1 MMRFMAN
8 FGVVCLATTVA
19 LTGLTAAHAGSPVT
33 EWNLSEMY
41 GSQEEFLAAR
51 TALEA
56 RLDDVAACRGRLGE
70 SAAVMLGCL
79 DLQADLTREFRKQIV
94 YASLGLDKDLR
105 NADAQKLR
113 AETERVGV
121 QFSEASSW
129 VEPEILEL
137 GKDKVDRFLAEEAGL
152 QPHSMFL
159 RDTVRRADHTL
170 PPEQEALLAKVGLI
184 SGKFSDAYDQLT
196 TSDLP
201 YPEVELPDLEPL
213 TLNQAAYV
221 KYRGSPDRAVR
232 EKVFSEFWTTFSGY
246 ENTLGTLLN
255 AEVQKNWFYAQARHY
270 PSCLAAYLDN
280 YNIPESV
287 YTQLISDVHANLPV
301 LHRMLK
307 LRQQILG
314 LETQGYHDIYASIV
328 PAVDMT
334 YPWQESK
341 AILEE
346 SLAPLGAEYVATMS
360 HGLDSWVDVYPAD
373 GKQSGAYSTGW
384 WYDGHP
390 WILMNYNDSYD
401 SMATLAH
408 EFGHAMHSW
417 SSNKAQPFPKA
428 AYSTMVAE
436 VASTFNEYL
445 LQHNLLADETDP
457 TTRLFFLGSFLERL
471 RQTVFRQTM
480 FAEFQLE
487 IHRQAEAGETLT
499 GESMSELYL
508 ELLRKYHGHEQGV
521 MEIADRYAVEWSFIP
536 HFYRGFYVYQYA
548 TGMVA
553 SIALAE
559 QAVAGAPG
567 AVDRYLEFLSS
578 GGSDYPIEL
587 LRAAGA
593 DLTTSKPFE
602 IAMAAATRA
611 MDEIEALLPEL
622 EAAD

>member
-1 MMRFMAN
+1 MRCTSIPRL
-8 FGVVCLATTVA
+8 VCAATMIALAVA
-19 LTGLTAAHAGSPVT
+19 SAAWSGSPVT
-33 EWNLSEMY
+33 EWNLAEMY
-41 GSQEEFLAAR
+41 ATQEEFLQAR
-51 TALEA
+51 SELEGKIDKIA
-56 RLDDVAACRGRLGE
+56 ECRGRLGE
-70 SAAVMLGCL
+70 SATVMQECL
-79 DLQADLTREFRKQIV
+79 DLQADLTREYRKQIV
-94 YASLGLDKDLR
+94 YAALTLDKDLR
-105 NADAQKLR
+105 NAEAQKLR

-121 QFSEASSW
+121 QFSEATSW
-129 VEPEILEL
+129 VEPEVLEL
-137 GKDKVDRFLAEEAGL
+137 GREKVEGYLADEPGL
-152 QPHSMFL
+152 EPYSMFL

-184 SGKFSDAYDQLT
+184 SGKFSDAYGQLT

-201 YPEVELPDLEPL
+201 YPEVELANMEPI

-221 KYRGSPDRAVR
+221 RYRGSPDRTVR
-232 EKVFSEFWTTFSGY
+232 EQVFLEFWTAFAGY

-255 AEVQKNWFYAQARHY
+255 AEVQKNWFYAQAREY
-270 PSCLAAYLDN
+270 PSCLAASLDS

-287 YTQLISDVHANLPV
+287 YTQLISDVHENLPV
-301 LHRMLK
+301 LHRMLR
-307 LRQQILG
+307 LRQRILG
-314 LETQGYHDIYASIV
+314 LESQGYHDIYASIV
-328 PAVDMT
+328 PSVEMS
-334 YPWQESK
+334 YPWEESK
-341 AILEE
+341 AILEAA
-346 SLAPLGAEYVATMS
+346 LAPLGDEYVATVS
-360 HGLDSWVDVYPAD
+360 GGLDSWVDVYPAD
-373 GKQSGAYSTGW
+373 GKRDGAYSSSW

-445 LQHNLLADETDP
+445 LQHNLLVDETDP

-487 IHRQAEAGETLT
+487 IHKRAEAGETLT

-508 ELLRKYHGHEQGV
+508 ELLRKYHGHDQGV
-521 MEIADRYAVEWSFIP
+521 MTIDDLYEVEWSFIP

-587 LRAAGA
+587 LKAAGA
-593 DLTTSKPFE
+593 DLTTSRPFE
-602 IAMAAATRA
+602 IAMAAANRA

>member
-1 MMRFMAN
+1 MRFIGN
-8 FGVVCLATTVA
+8 LGVLALA
-19 LTGLTAAHAGSPVT
+19 MTAAMLCVASADASEPVT
-33 EWNLSEMY
+33 EWNLNEMY
-41 GSQEEFLAAR
+41 GSQEEFLGAR
-51 TALEA
+51 KGLES
-56 RLDDVAACRGRLGE
+56 RIDDIAACRGRLGE
-70 SAAVMLGCL
+70 SASVMLQCL
-79 DLQADLTREFRKQIV
+79 ELQADLTREYRKEIV
-94 YASLGLDKDLR
+94 YAALTLDKDLR

-121 QFSEASSW
+121 QFGEATSW
-129 VEPEILEL
+129 VEPEVLEL
-137 GKDKVDRFLAEEAGL
+137 GSEKVETFLAEEPGL
-152 QPHSMFL
+152 QPYSMFL
-159 RDTVRRADHTL
+159 RDTVRRAEHTL

-201 YPEVELPDLEPL
+201 YPEVELPDMEPL

-221 KYRGSPDRAVR
+221 RHRGSPDRAVR
-232 EKVFSEFWTTFSGY
+232 EQVFHEFWTTFAGY

-255 AEVQKNWFYAQARHY
+255 AEVQKNWFYAQARDY

-280 YNIPESV
+280 FNIPESV
-287 YTQLISDVHANLPV
+287 YTQLIDDVHANLPV
-301 LHRMLK
+301 LHRMLQ

-314 LETQGYHDIYASIV
+314 LESQGYHDIYASIV
-328 PAVDMT
+328 PSVEMT
-334 YPWQESK
+334 YPWEESK

-346 SLAPLGAEYVATMS
+346 ALAPLGDEYVATMS
-360 HGLDSWVDVYPAD
+360 DGLDSWVDVYPAD

-384 WYDGHP
+384 WFDGHP

-417 SSNKAQPFPKA
+417 SSNATQPFPKA

-445 LQHNLLADETDP
+445 LQHNLLVDETDP

-487 IHRQAEAGETLT
+487 IHKRAEAGETLT

-508 ELLRKYHGHEQGV
+508 GLLRKYHGHDQGV
-521 MEIADRYAVEWSFIP
+521 MTIDDLYEVEWSFIP

-567 AVDRYLEFLSS
+567 AVDRYVEFLSS

-587 LRAAGA
+587 LKAAGA

-602 IAMAAATRA
+602 IAMAAANRA

>member
-159 RDTVRRADHTL
+159 RDTVRGADHTL

-221 KYRGSPDRAVR
+221 K
-232 EKVFSEFWTTFSGY
+232 
-246 ENTLGTLLN
+246 
-255 AEVQKNWFYAQARHY
+255 
-270 PSCLAAYLDN
+270 
-280 YNIPESV
+280 
-287 YTQLISDVHANLPV
+287 
-301 LHRMLK
+301 
-307 LRQQILG
+307 
-314 LETQGYHDIYASIV
+314 
-328 PAVDMT
+328 
-334 YPWQESK
+334 
-341 AILEE
+341 
-346 SLAPLGAEYVATMS
+346 
-360 HGLDSWVDVYPAD
+360 
-373 GKQSGAYSTGW
+373 
-384 WYDGHP
+384 
-390 WILMNYNDSYD
+390 
-401 SMATLAH
+401 
-408 EFGHAMHSW
+408 
-417 SSNKAQPFPKA
+417 
-428 AYSTMVAE
+428 
-436 VASTFNEYL
+436 
-445 LQHNLLADETDP
+445 
-457 TTRLFFLGSFLERL
+457 
-471 RQTVFRQTM
+471 
-480 FAEFQLE
+480 
-487 IHRQAEAGETLT
+487 
-499 GESMSELYL
+499 
-508 ELLRKYHGHEQGV
+508 
-521 MEIADRYAVEWSFIP
+521 
-536 HFYRGFYVYQYA
+536 
-548 TGMVA
+548 
-553 SIALAE
+553 
-559 QAVAGAPG
+559 
-567 AVDRYLEFLSS
+567 
-578 GGSDYPIEL
+578 
-587 LRAAGA
+587 
-593 DLTTSKPFE
+593 
-602 IAMAAATRA
+602 
-611 MDEIEALLPEL
+611 
-622 EAAD
+622 

>member
-1 MMRFMAN
+1 MRSTSIGRLVCVAMTFVLA
-8 FGVVCLATTVA
+8 GV
-19 LTGLTAAHAGSPVT
+19 TAVGAGSPVT
-33 EWNLSEMY
+33 EWDLSEMY
-41 GSQEEFLAAR
+41 SSQEEFLAAR
-51 TALEA
+51 TALEE
-56 RLDDVAACRGRLGE
+56 RIDGIAACRGRLGE
-70 SAAVMLGCL
+70 SAAVMLECL
-79 DLQADLTREFRKQIV
+79 DLQAELTREYRKQIV
-94 YASLGLDKDLR
+94 YAALTLDKDLR
-105 NADAQKLR
+105 SADAQKLR
-113 AETERVGV
+113 AETERIGV
-121 QFSEASSW
+121 QFSEATSW
-129 VEPEILEL
+129 VEPEVLEL
-137 GKDKVDRFLAEEAGL
+137 GREKVEGFLAEESGL
-152 QPHSMFL
+152 EPYSMFL

-184 SGKFSDAYDQLT
+184 SGKFSDVYDQLT

-201 YPEVELPDLEPL
+201 YPKVELPEMEPL
-213 TLNQAAYV
+213 ELNQAAYV
-221 KYRGSPDRAVR
+221 RLRGNPDRSMR
-232 EKVFSEFWTTFSGY
+232 EGIFREFWTTFAGY

-255 AEVQKNWFYAQARHY
+255 AEVQKNWFYAQARDY
-270 PSCLAAYLDN
+270 PSSLAAYLDN
-280 YNIPESV
+280 FNIPESV

-301 LHRMLK
+301 LYRMLK

-314 LETQGYHDIYASIV
+314 LEAQGYHDIYASIV
-328 PAVDMT
+328 PSVEMS
-334 YPWQESK
+334 YPWEESK
-341 AILEE
+341 AILEAA
-346 SLAPLGAEYVATMS
+346 LLPLGDDYVATMS
-360 HGLDSWVDVYPAD
+360 GGLDSWVDVYPAD
-373 GKQSGAYSTGW
+373 GKQSGAYSTGGW
-384 WYDGHP
+384 FDGHP

-417 SSNKAQPFPKA
+417 SSNATQPFPKA

-487 IHRQAEAGETLT
+487 IHKRAEAGETLT

-508 ELLRKYHGHEQGV
+508 GLLRTYHGHDQGV
-521 MEIADRYAVEWSFIP
+521 MTIDDLYEVEWSFIP
-536 HFYRGFYVYQYA
+536 HFYWGFYVYQYA

-559 QAVAGAPG
+559 QAVAGASG

-587 LRAAGA
+587 LKNAGA

-622 EAAD
+622 EAADN

>member
-1 MMRFMAN
+1 MRSTSIGRLVCVAMTFVLA
-8 FGVVCLATTVA
+8 GV
-19 LTGLTAAHAGSPVT
+19 TAVGAGSPVT
-33 EWNLSEMY
+33 EWDLSEMY
-41 GSQEEFLAAR
+41 SSQEEFLAAR
-51 TALEA
+51 TALEE
-56 RLDDVAACRGRLGE
+56 RIDGIAACRGRLGE
-70 SAAVMLGCL
+70 SAAVMLECL
-79 DLQADLTREFRKQIV
+79 DLQAELTREYRKQIV
-94 YASLGLDKDLR
+94 YAALTLDKDLR
-105 NADAQKLR
+105 SADAQKLR
-113 AETERVGV
+113 AETERIGV
-121 QFSEASSW
+121 QFSEATSW
-129 VEPEILEL
+129 VEPEVLEL
-137 GKDKVDRFLAEEAGL
+137 GREKVEGFLAEESGL
-152 QPHSMFL
+152 EPYSMFL

-184 SGKFSDAYDQLT
+184 SGKFSDVYDQLT

-201 YPEVELPDLEPL
+201 YPKVELPEMEPL
-213 TLNQAAYV
+213 ELNQAAYV
-221 KYRGSPDRAVR
+221 RLRGNPDRSMR
-232 EKVFSEFWTTFSGY
+232 EGIFREFWTTFAGY

-255 AEVQKNWFYAQARHY
+255 AEVQKNWFYAQARDY
-270 PSCLAAYLDN
+270 PSSLAAYLDN
-280 YNIPESV
+280 FNIPESV

-301 LHRMLK
+301 LYRMLK

-314 LETQGYHDIYASIV
+314 LEAQGYHDIYASIV
-328 PAVDMT
+328 PSVEMS
-334 YPWQESK
+334 YPWEESK
-341 AILEE
+341 AILEAA
-346 SLAPLGAEYVATMS
+346 LLPLGDDYVATMS
-360 HGLDSWVDVYPAD
+360 GGLDSWVDVYPAD
-373 GKQSGAYSTGW
+373 GKQSGAYSTGGW
-384 WYDGHP
+384 FDGHP
-390 WILMNYNDSYD
+390 WILMNYNDSYE
-401 SMATLAH
+401 SLATLAH

-417 SSNKAQPFPKA
+417 SSNATQPFPKA

-487 IHRQAEAGETLT
+487 IHKRAEAGETLT

-508 ELLRKYHGHEQGV
+508 GLLRTYHGHDQGV
-521 MEIADRYAVEWSFIP
+521 MTIDDLYEVEWSFIP
-536 HFYRGFYVYQYA
+536 HFYWGFYVYQYA

-559 QAVAGAPG
+559 QAVAGASG

-587 LRAAGA
+587 LKNAGA

-622 EAAD
+622 EAADN

>member
-1 MMRFMAN
+1 MKSGSRSALV
-8 FGVVCLATTVA
+8 FGVTLAVLVSVA
-19 LTGLTAAHAGSPVT
+19 GAVSSTPVT
-33 EWNLSEMY
+33 EWHLSEMY
-41 GSQEEFLAAR
+41 GSKEEFLAAR
-51 TALEA
+51 NALES
-56 RLDDVAACRGRLGE
+56 RIGDMAACRGRLGE
-70 SAAVMLGCL
+70 SSAVMLDCL
-79 DLQADLTREFRKQIV
+79 DLHAGLTREFRKQIV
-94 YASLGLDKDLR
+94 YAALSLDKDLR

-121 QFSEASSW
+121 QFSEATSW

-137 GKDKVDRFLAEEAGL
+137 GKDTVEGFLAAEPGL
-152 QPHSMFL
+152 QPYSMYL
-159 RDTVRRADHTL
+159 RDTVRRAEHTL

-201 YPEVELPDLEPL
+201 YPEVELPNLEPL

-221 KYRGSPDRAVR
+221 RHRGSPNRAVR
-232 EKVFSEFWTTFSGY
+232 EEVFNEFWTAFAGY
-246 ENTLGTLLN
+246 QNTLGTLLN
-255 AEVQKNWFYAQARHY
+255 AEVQKNWFYAQAREY

-280 YNIPESV
+280 FNIPESV
-287 YTQLISDVHANLPV
+287 YTQLISDVHENLPV
-301 LHRMLK
+301 LHRMLR

-328 PAVDMT
+328 PSVEMT
-334 YPWQESK
+334 YPWEASK
-341 AILEE
+341 SVLKRA
-346 SLAPLGAEYVATMS
+346 LAPLGDEYVATMS
-360 HGLDSWVDVYPAD
+360 DGLDSWVDVYPAD

-384 WYDGHP
+384 WFDGHP
-390 WILMNYNDSYD
+390 WILMNYNDSYE
-401 SMATLAH
+401 SLATLAH

-417 SSNKAQPFPKA
+417 SSNKTQPFPKA

-445 LQHNLLADETDP
+445 LQHDLLADETDP
-457 TTRLFFLGSFLERL
+457 TTRLFLLGSFLERV

-487 IHRQAEAGETLT
+487 IHRLAEAGETLT

-508 ELLRKYHGHEQGV
+508 DLLRTYHGHDQGV
-521 MEIADRYAVEWSFIP
+521 MTIDDLYEVEWSFIP

-567 AVDRYLEFLSS
+567 AVDRYLEFLTS

-587 LRAAGA
+587 LKAAGA

-602 IAMAAATRA
+602 IAMAAANRA
-611 MDEIEALLPEL
+611 MDEIEALLPQL
-622 EAAD
+622 EAGD